1 MELGYKKLIVHNR
14 AEGEST
20 MTTTTVMC
28 TWCETTTTE
37 EQLEIR
43 LDTEHCPQC
52 RVSGWLMNV
61 GATQ

>member
-1 MELGYKKLIVHNR
+1 
-14 AEGEST
+14 

-52 RVSGWLMNV
+52 RVSGWLMDV
-61 GATQ
+61 AVTQ